1 VGDGI
6 GGTYGAESF
15 VCVCFHA
22 EETRFHLVVAE
33 QWWVELDAH
42 DLRLAGRTLDL
53 VFQIH
58 PLTKVSVHVKKQKKP
73 SLVPIRIHAHAHVL
87 PSIHPRPLSPRAILQ
102 RRQRGVGMG
111 QTDGRTDGRGE
122 KETNERLWVMGRR
135 RRWWWRWFARAPWCR
150 WRASWRTIRSLL
162 LFRSVW
168 RRPRACRGG
177 RTCTCIGSLTFLRQG
192 LP

>member
-87 PSIHPRPLSPRAILQ
+87 PSIHPSTSSLAPRHIAEKTA
-102 RRQRGVGMG
+102 RGWDG
-111 QTDGRTDGRGE
+111 TDGRTDGR
-122 KETNERLWVMGRR
+122 TGRKR
-135 RRWWWRWFARAPWCR
+135 NKRAAVGDGTTTTVVVEVVCARTLVSMESILADD
-150 WRASWRTIRSLL
+150 
-162 LFRSVW
+162 
-168 RRPRACRGG
+168 
-177 RTCTCIGSLTFLRQG
+177 TFPFTFPKCLA
-192 LP
+192 